1 LVYIGSLKKFNMK
14 ILDKYYSK
22 ILEVN
27 TLNEVDKPLL
37 KSRLKK
43 LMTEE
48 ASFRLSM
55 YQFVMALEKDKKLGD
70 EVMKDYKNTVT
81 KFMKNIVGIVKR
93 IK

>member
-1 LVYIGSLKKFNMK
+1 MK

-37 KSRLKK
+37 KNRLKK

-48 ASFRLSM
+48 ASFR
-55 YQFVMALEKDKKLGD
+55 
-70 EVMKDYKNTVT
+70 
-81 KFMKNIVGIVKR
+81 
-93 IK
+93 

>member
-1 LVYIGSLKKFNMK
+1 MK

>member
-1 LVYIGSLKKFNMK
+1 MK

-37 KSRLKK
+37 KNRLKK

>member
-1 LVYIGSLKKFNMK
+1 
-14 ILDKYYSK
+14 
-22 ILEVN
+22 
-27 TLNEVDKPLL
+27 
-37 KSRLKK
+37 
-43 LMTEE
+43 
-48 ASFRLSM
+48 M

>member
-1 LVYIGSLKKFNMK
+1 MKMNLKDLDLLKLRVQVLVYTGSLKKFSMK

-37 KSRLKK
+37 KNRLKK

-48 ASFRLSM
+48 VFD
-55 YQFVMALEKDKKLGD
+55 YQCISL
-70 EVMKDYKNTVT
+70 
-81 KFMKNIVGIVKR
+81 
-93 IK
+93 